1 MPIPK
6 HVSSPAFIHH
16 PTYTPPPPPH
26 NIPRQDVDDLLT
38 PLRRFGRNTWNSF
51 LTGTHTSLAEGLAGR
66 PVTDIMQSRLT
77 ATKAYVAAGVPSESP
92 IDRIQSIAREIGN
105 LNNATATADDKE

>member
-6 HVSSPAFIHH
+6 RVSSPASIHH
-16 PTYTPPPPPH
+16 PIYTHPTPPH
-26 NIPRQDVDDLLT
+26 TIPYQDVDDLLT

-92 IDRIQSIAREIGN
+92 LDRIQSIGREIGN
-105 LNNATATADDKE
+105 LNNATADDKA

>member
-1 MPIPK
+1 M
-6 HVSSPAFIHH
+6 
-16 PTYTPPPPPH
+16 
-26 NIPRQDVDDLLT
+26 DDLLT

-92 IDRIQSIAREIGN
+92 LDRIQSIAREIGN